1 MQVRG
6 AVALVTGGSSGIGAA
21 TARALAASGARV
33 VVSGRDASRLAEVA
47 REVGGVALAAD
58 LTAPDGPAA
67 LAGAAREAAGHI
79 DILVN
84 NAGVGWAGPL
94 AGISPEKVGE
104 LIAVNLTAPIQLT
117 RLLAPAMLERGRGRV
132 VFVSSIAGATGVRG
146 EAVYSATKAGLGY
159 FAESLAY
166 ELDGRGVGVS
176 VVVPGVIDT
185 PFFERRGRAYGRRR
199 PGPLPAQRVARAIVT
214 ALERDRDLVYVPGW
228 MRVPAWLHG
237 AAPGTF
243 RMLAARFGDPG

>member
-21 TARALAASGARV
+21 TARALAASGAQV
-33 VVSGRDASRLAEVA
+33 LVSGRDAARLAEVA
-47 REVGGVALAAD
+47 RDVGGSALAAD

-67 LAGAAREAAGHI
+67 LAEAARQTAGGI

-94 AGISPEKVGE
+94 TDIAPGKVAE
-104 LIAVNLTAPIQLT
+104 LVAVNLTAPMQLT
-117 RLLAPAMLERGRGRV
+117 RLLMPGMVERGRGRV

-159 FAESLAY
+159 FAESLTY
-166 ELDGRGVGVS
+166 ELNGHGVGVS

-185 PFFERRGRAYGRRR
+185 PFFEKRGRAYGRKR
-199 PGPLPAQRVARAIVT
+199 PGPLPAHRVAEAIVA
-214 ALERDRDLVYVPGW
+214 ALERDRAVVYVPRW

-243 RMLAARFGDPG
+243 RALAARFGDPG

>member
-33 VVSGRDASRLAEVA
+33 LVSGRDAGRLAGVA

-58 LTAPDGPAA
+58 LTAADGPAA
-67 LAGAAREAAGHI
+67 LAGAAREAAGQV

-94 AGISPEKVGE
+94 TDITPQKVAE
-104 LIAVNLTAPIQLT
+104 LVAVNLTAPMQLT
-117 RLLAPAMLERGRGRV
+117 RLLMPGMVERGRGRV

-146 EAVYSATKAGLGY
+146 EAVYSATKAGVGY

-166 ELDGRGVGVS
+166 ELNSPGVGVS

-185 PFFERRGRAYGRRR
+185 PFFERRGRAYGRKR
-199 PGPLPAQRVARAIVT
+199 PGALPAQRVAGAIVT
-214 ALERDRDLVYVPGW
+214 ALERDRDVVYIPRW

-243 RMLAARFGDPG
+243 RALAARFGDPG